1 MRNTQNTVNTVREAT
16 ARLLAT
22 ENITVIEDP
31 KAPSAYFDLKTRTL
45 GLPVWKDITQEMYDM
60 LVGHEVGH
68 ALFTPNGNGG
78 WVDAAKRIAA
88 DAGFAGD
95 IGAEAAAQSFLNVV
109 EDARIE
115 RLIKDRYPGLRRDF
129 FQAYTEF
136 AKRDIFRIGGQNIG
150 TLGLADRLN
159 IHFKIGFT
167 QPVPFTT
174 AERQFVTRMESAV
187 TWEEVV
193 AIATDL
199 FSHEMNPNGEQ
210 GQGNEP
216 NPGEGEEGEGEEGEG
231 SGTGESQGQGKGK
244 GNARGAD
251 GDGEG
256 DDQTGGKSGSGDA
269 DGEGEESQS
278 GGTDAAGNGGD
289 SESQS
294 DGESNT
300 DDARDGS
307 TTQRTRGHGVNTA
320 PVKPRAAQTA
330 GSLDQ
335 ASADLRDRNARGRNY
350 IYLPKQIKASEFVIP
365 FGEFIGAMRQW
376 EAQGVTVAG
385 YSDPKTRK
393 QTLKNTD
400 EQMRLLVEDTRGSI
414 QSFVREFEML
424 KTADEHRRTV
434 ESKSGRLDMDQAW
447 KYRISE
453 DLFKVATTMRDG
465 KNHGF
470 VMFIDW
476 SGSMQPNM
484 EQTMR
489 QLYILFQFCRKVGI
503 PFDVYAFGI
512 GLSDRSMF
520 PSLGETGRKAN
531 RLVHDRKRNEVEP
544 DVELLHILSS
554 RANARDT
561 QDAFRYCLAATQYA
575 WGDCTPVCLGGSTP
589 LDSTIVVARDIV
601 NEFRKATKVQIVNT
615 VILTDGDATDGLCN
629 HGTKGHQ
636 HYAGPTILRDGHR
649 EWASESGLYSGGT
662 ALLLQWFKANTG
674 ANTVGIFVAGRFAYA
689 THHFDPAMKPEDRQ
703 VAEKQF
709 KSDGWCSVKALG
721 FDQYF
726 VLRGNV
732 VDTEKAMDEFE
743 KRDGVTMTATQ
754 IKNAYIK
761 AVESRNGAR
770 GMIHRFVKTVA

>member
-1 MRNTQNTVNTVREAT
+1 MRNAANTVNTVREAT

-45 GLPVWKDITQEMYDM
+45 GLPVWKDLSQEMYDM

-95 IGAEAAAQSFLNVV
+95 TGAEAAAQSFLNVV

-129 FQAYTEF
+129 FAAYTEF

-150 TLGLADRLN
+150 ALGLADRLN

-167 QPVPFTT
+167 QPVPFST
-174 AERQFVTRMESAV
+174 AERQFVERMESAV

-210 GQGNEP
+210 DQGNQP
-216 NPGEGEEGEGEEGEG
+216 NPGEGEEGEE
-231 SGTGESQGQGKGK
+231 GESQGTGRGK
-244 GNARGAD
+244 GNARGAA
-251 GDGEG
+251 GKGKG
-256 DDQTGGKSGSGDA
+256 DDQTGGETGTGDA
-269 DGEGEESQS
+269 DGEGKGEGQQS
-278 GGTDAAGNGGD
+278 GGTDAAGHGGD

-294 DGESNT
+294 DGEVNT
-300 DDARDGS
+300 DDAREGS
-307 TTQRTRGHGVNTA
+307 ATQRTKGQGVNTA
-320 PVKPRAAQTA
+320 PVKPRAAKTA

-335 ASADLRDRNARGRNY
+335 ASSDLRDRNAKGRNY
-350 IYLPKQIKASEFVIP
+350 IYLPKGIKASEFTIP

-376 EAQGVTVAG
+376 EAQGISVAG

-393 QTLKNTD
+393 QTLKNAD
-400 EQMRLLVEDTRGSI
+400 DAMVKLVEDTRGSI
-414 QSFVREFEML
+414 TAFVREFEML

-447 KYRISE
+447 KFRISE

-503 PFDVYAFGI
+503 PFDVYAFGV
-512 GLSDRSMF
+512 GFTDQSMF
-520 PSLGETGRKAN
+520 PSLVKTGRHQD
-531 RLVHDRKRNEVEP
+531 RLTLDGGRNEIQP
-544 DVELLHILSS
+544 NVELLHILSS
-554 RANARDT
+554 RASARDT
-561 QDAFRYCLAATQYA
+561 QDAFRYCLCATNYA
-575 WGDCTPVCLGGSTP
+575 WGDCTPVALGGSTP
-589 LDSTIVVARDIV
+589 LDSTVVIARDIV

-615 VILTDGDATDGLCN
+615 VILTDGDATDQLCAY
-629 HGTKGHQ
+629 GSKGHQ
-636 HYAGPTILRDGHR
+636 SWNGPVILRDGHR
-649 EWASESGLYSGGT
+649 EWASENGHYSGGT

-674 ANTVGIFVAGRFAYA
+674 ANLVGIFVAGRFSYA
-689 THHFDPAMKPEDRQ
+689 THHFDPAMKPEDRNA
-703 VAEKQF
+703 AEKQW
-709 KSDGWCSVKALG
+709 KGDGWCSVKAMG

-726 VLRGNV
+726 VLRGHV

-743 KRDGVTMTATQ
+743 KRDAGGMTPTQ
-754 IKNAYIK
+754 IKNAYMK

>member
-1 MRNTQNTVNTVREAT
+1 MHNKPNTVNTVREAT

-45 GLPVWKDITQEMYDM
+45 GLPVWKNITQEMYDM

-95 IGAEAAAQSFLNVV
+95 PEAERTAQSFINIV

-115 RLIKDRYPGLRRDF
+115 RLIKERYPGLRRDF
-129 FQAYTEF
+129 FTAYTEF
-136 AKRDIFRIGGQNIG
+136 AKRDIFKIGGTDIA

-159 IHFKIGFT
+159 LHFKIGFT
-167 QPVPFTT
+167 QPIPF
-174 AERQFVTRMESAV
+174 AQSERVFINRMETAV

-193 AIATDL
+193 AIAADL
-199 FSHEMNPNGEQ
+199 FQFQSQG
-210 GQGNEP
+210 GQGNTP
-216 NPGEGEEGEGEEGEG
+216 NPLSDDGEEGEGEGEEIGESSGEGEG
-231 SGTGESQGQGKGK
+231 NPNGNNGRGKTSDTGDKGESGAGT
-244 GNARGAD
+244 AD
-251 GDGEG
+251 GDGEESG
-256 DDQTGGKSGSGDA
+256 QSGS
-269 DGEGEESQS
+269 
-278 GGTDAAGNGGD
+278 DAADSGD

-294 DGESNT
+294 DGESNLN
-300 DDARDGS
+300 DARKGA
-307 TTQRTRGHGVNTA
+307 TEQRTKGHGVNTA
-320 PVKPRAAQTA
+320 PVKPTAAKTA
-330 GSLDQ
+330 SSLDD
-335 ASADLRDRNARGRNY
+335 ASASLRDTNARGRNY
-350 IYLPKQIKASEFVIP
+350 IYLPKAVVASDFVIP
-365 FGEFIGAMRQW
+365 FTDFIGTMRRW
-376 EAQGVTVAG
+376 ETGKIKECYGYKVTAANTQRQM
-385 YSDPKTRK
+385 KA
-393 QTLKNTD
+393 TD
-400 EQMRLLVEDTRGSI
+400 EQMQRLVEDTRGSI

-447 KYRISE
+447 KFRIS
-453 DLFKVATTMRDG
+453 DNLFKVATTMRDG

-512 GLSDRSMF
+512 GFDTNLF
-520 PSLGETGRKAN
+520 PNARQNKKV
-531 RLVHDRKRNEVEP
+531 RVQHDDERNEVEP
-544 DVELLHILSS
+544 NVELLHIMSS
-554 RANARDT
+554 RANARDL
-561 QDAFRYCLAATQYA
+561 QDSFRYCLAAACGGYY
-575 WGDCTPVCLGGSTP
+575 GECLPVSLGGSTP
-589 LDSTIVVARDIV
+589 LDSTIVIARDIV
-601 NEFRKATKVQIVNT
+601 NEFHKTTKVQIVNT
-615 VILTDGDATDGLCN
+615 VFLTDGDATDNLCAY
-629 HGTKGHQ
+629 GTKGHK
-636 HYAGPTILRDGHR
+636 HWNGATVLRDGHR
-649 EWASESGLYSGGT
+649 EWAQDGGQYSGGT
-662 ALLLQWFKANTG
+662 GLLLRWFKANTG
-674 ANTVGIFVAGRFAYA
+674 SNTVGIFVTGRFSYA
-689 THHFDPAMKPEDRQ
+689 AHHFDPAMKPEDKSA
-703 VAEKQF
+703 AEKQF
-709 KSDGWCSVKALG
+709 KADGWCSVKALG

-732 VDTEKAMDEFE
+732 VDTDAAMDAFE
-743 KRDGVTMTATQ
+743 QKDASTMTPAQ
-754 IKNAYIK
+754 IKNAYMK

>member
-1 MRNTQNTVNTVREAT
+1 MRNTKNTVNTVREAT

-31 KAPSAYFDLKTRTL
+31 KAPSAYFDLKSRTL

-78 WVDAAKRIAA
+78 WVESAKRIAA

-95 IGAEAAAQSFLNVV
+95 REAEAAAQSFLNVV

-115 RLIKDRYPGLRRDF
+115 RLIKERYPGLRRDF
-129 FQAYTEF
+129 FTAYTEF
-136 AKRDIFRIGGQNIG
+136 AKRDIFKIGGRPLSG
-150 TLGLADRLN
+150 FGLADRLN

-167 QPVPFTT
+167 QPVPFSPS
-174 AERQFVTRMESAV
+174 ERQFVNRMETAV

-193 AIATDL
+193 AIANDL
-199 FSHEMNPNGEQ
+199 FEFESNPQGNQ
-210 GQGNEP
+210 GQGSTP
-216 NPGEGEEGEGEEGEG
+216 SNPGEGEEGEEGSASGSGKGEG
-231 SGTGESQGQGKGK
+231 NETGQSGKGK
-244 GNARGAD
+244 A
-251 GDGEG
+251 
-256 DDQTGGKSGSGDA
+256 DDQTSGESGTGDA
-269 DGEGEESQS
+269 DGEGESQGESQS
-278 GGTDAAGNGGD
+278 EGTDASGNDGD

-294 DGESNT
+294 DGDT
-300 DDARDGS
+300 DINDTRDGS
-307 TTQRTRGHGVNTA
+307 TTERTRGHGVNTA
-320 PVKPRAAQTA
+320 PVKPRTAQTA
-330 GSLDQ
+330 GSLDK
-335 ASADLRDRNARGRNY
+335 ASSDLRDHNARGRNY
-350 IYLPKQIKASEFVIP
+350 LYIPRAVKPEGFVIP

-376 EAQGVTVAG
+376 EASGLKNPAYG
-385 YSDPKTRK
+385 SDPKIRK
-393 QTLKNTD
+393 RSIEAVDKQIRD
-400 EQMRLLVEDTRGSI
+400 LVEDTRGSI
-414 QSFVREFEML
+414 QAFVREFEML

-489 QLYILFQFCRKVGI
+489 QLYILFQFCKKVGI

-512 GLSDRSMF
+512 GLTDRSMF
-520 PSLGETGRKAN
+520 PSLEETGRKAN
-531 RLVHDRKRNEVEP
+531 RLVLDDKRNEVNP
-544 DVELLHILSS
+544 DVELLHIMSS
-554 RANARDT
+554 RANARDL
-561 QDAFRYCLAATQYA
+561 QDAFRYCLCATSYGY
-575 WGDCTPVCLGGSTP
+575 GDYPPVTLGGSTP
-589 LDSTIVVARDIV
+589 LDSTVVVARDIV
-601 NEFRKATKVQIVNT
+601 NEFRKGTKVQIVNT
-615 VILTDGDATDGLCN
+615 VFLTDGDATDGLCN
-629 HGTKGHQ
+629 YGTKGHQ

-649 EWASESGLYSGGT
+649 EWASENAMYSGGT

-674 ANTVGIFVAGRFAYA
+674 ANLVGIFVAGRFGHA
-689 THHFDPAMKPEDRQ
+689 THHIDPSMKQEDRAL
-703 VAEKQF
+703 AEKQF
-709 KSDGWCSVKALG
+709 KSDGWCSVKGLG

-743 KRDGVTMTATQ
+743 QRDGGTMTATQ
-754 IKNAYIK
+754 IKNAYMK

>member
-1 MRNTQNTVNTVREAT
+1 MRNAANTVNTVREAT

-45 GLPVWKDITQEMYDM
+45 GLPVWKDLSQEMYDM

-95 IGAEAAAQSFLNVV
+95 SGAEAAAQSFLNVV

-129 FQAYTEF
+129 FAAYTEF
-136 AKRDIFRIGGQNIG
+136 AKRDIFKISGTNLS

-159 IHFKIGFT
+159 LHFKIGFT
-167 QPVPFTT
+167 QPIPFS
-174 AERQFVTRMESAV
+174 ASERQYITRMESAV

-193 AIATDL
+193 AIAADL
-199 FSHEMNPNGEQ
+199 FSHEMNPNGQQ

-216 NPGEGEEGEGEEGEG
+216 NPGEGEEGEGE
-231 SGTGESQGQGKGK
+231 GTGESQGQGNGQGK
-244 GNARGAD
+244 GNARGSD
-251 GDGEG
+251 GDGKG
-256 DDQTGGKSGSGDA
+256 DDQTGGKTGTGDA
-269 DGEGEESQS
+269 DGEGEGEDQQS

-294 DGESNT
+294 DGEQNT

-307 TTQRTRGHGVNTA
+307 VTQRTKGHGVNTA

-330 GSLDQ
+330 GSLDK
-335 ASADLRDRNARGRNY
+335 ASSDLRDRNARGRNY
-350 IYLPKQIKASEFVIP
+350 IYLPKQIKSSEFVIP

-376 EAQGVTVAG
+376 EAQGITIAG
-385 YSDPKTRK
+385 YSDPKRRK
-393 QTLKNTD
+393 ETLKNAD
-400 EQMRLLVEDTRGSI
+400 DAMQKLVEDTRGSI
-414 QSFVREFEML
+414 TAFVREFEML

-503 PFDVYAFGI
+503 PFDVYAFGV
-512 GLSDRSMF
+512 GFTDQSMF
-520 PSLGETGRKAN
+520 PSLGKSGRKGN
-531 RLVHDRKRNEVEP
+531 RLVKDANRNEVEP
-544 DVELLHILSS
+544 NVELLHIMSS
-554 RANARDT
+554 RANARDL
-561 QDAFRYCLAATQYA
+561 QDAFRYCLCATNYA
-575 WGDCTPVCLGGSTP
+575 WGDSTPVCLGGSTP

-615 VILTDGDATDGLCN
+615 VILTDGDATDQLCAY
-629 HGTKGHQ
+629 GTKGHQ
-636 HYAGPTILRDGHR
+636 HWSGPTILRDGHR
-649 EWASESGLYSGGT
+649 EWASESGQYSGGT

-674 ANTVGIFVAGRFAYA
+674 ANTVGIFVSGRFAYA
-689 THHFDPAMKPEDRQ
+689 THHFDPAMKQEDRAA
-703 VAEKQF
+703 AEKQW
-709 KSDGWCSVKALG
+709 KQDGWCSVKALG

-732 VDTEKAMDEFE
+732 VDTEAAMKGFE
-743 KRDGVTMTATQ
+743 QKDGGTMTATQ

-761 AVESRNGAR
+761 AIESRNGAR

>member
-1 MRNTQNTVNTVREAT
+1 MRNAQNTVNTVREAT

-22 ENITVIEDP
+22 ENITVVEDP

-45 GLPVWKDITQEMYDM
+45 GLPVWKNITQEMYDM

-78 WVDAAKRIAA
+78 WVESAQRIAR
-88 DAGFAGD
+88 DAGFGGD
-95 IGAEAAAQSFLNVV
+95 REAEAAAQSFLNVV

-115 RLIKDRYPGLRRDF
+115 RLIKERYPGLRRDF

-136 AKRDIFRIGGQNIG
+136 AKRDIFGINGRNIAD
-150 TLGLADRLN
+150 LGLADRLN

-167 QPVPFTT
+167 QPVPFS
-174 AERQFVTRMESAV
+174 ASERQFVNRMETAV

-193 AIATDL
+193 AIAADL
-199 FSHEMNPNGEQ
+199 FQFQSNPNGQQ
-210 GQGNEP
+210 GQGNKP
-216 NPGEGEEGEGEEGEG
+216 NPGEGEEGEEGESQG
-231 SGTGESQGQGKGK
+231 KGQGKSQGQGKG
-244 GNARGAD
+244 NARGSA
-251 GDGEG
+251 GDGEA
-256 DDQTGGKSGSGDA
+256 DDQTDGESGSDDA

-278 GGTDAAGNGGD
+278 DGADAAGNGGD

-294 DGESNT
+294 NGENNT
-300 DDARDGS
+300 DDAREGS
-307 TTQRTRGHGVNTA
+307 VTQRTKGHGVNTA

-335 ASADLRDRNARGRNY
+335 ASSDLRDRSAKGRNY

-376 EAQGVTVAG
+376 EAQGISVAG
-385 YSDPKTRK
+385 YSNPQERK
-393 QTLKNTD
+393 KTLKTAD
-400 EQMRLLVEDTRGSI
+400 LAMGKLVEDTRGSI

-447 KYRISE
+447 KFRISE
-453 DLFKVATTMRDG
+453 GRFKVATTMRDG

-503 PFDVYAFGI
+503 PFDVYAFGV
-512 GLSDRSMF
+512 GFTDQSMF
-520 PSLGETGRKAN
+520 PSLGKDGRKGQ
-531 RLVHDRKRNEVEP
+531 RLVKDANRNEVEP
-544 DVELLHILSS
+544 NVELLHILSS
-554 RANARDT
+554 RANARDI
-561 QDAFRYCLAATQYA
+561 QDAFRYCLCATQYS
-575 WGDCTPVCLGGSTP
+575 WGDCPPVTLGGSTP
-589 LDSTIVVARDIV
+589 LDSTIVIARDIV
-601 NEFRKATKVQIVNT
+601 NEFRKQTKVQIVNT
-615 VILTDGDATDGLCN
+615 VILTDGDATDCLCAY
-629 HGTKGHQ
+629 GTKGHQ
-636 HYAGPTILRDGHR
+636 HWSGPTVLRDGHH
-649 EWASESGLYSGGT
+649 EWATESGQYSGGT

-674 ANTVGIFVAGRFAYA
+674 ANTVGIFVSGRFSYA
-689 THHFDPAMKPEDRQ
+689 THHFDPAMAVEDRNA
-703 VAEKQF
+703 AEKQW
-709 KSDGWCSVKALG
+709 KQDGWCSVKAMG

-726 VLRGNV
+726 VLRGQV
-732 VDTEKAMDEFE
+732 MDTEAAMKGFE
-743 KRDGVTMTATQ
+743 QKDAGTMTATQ